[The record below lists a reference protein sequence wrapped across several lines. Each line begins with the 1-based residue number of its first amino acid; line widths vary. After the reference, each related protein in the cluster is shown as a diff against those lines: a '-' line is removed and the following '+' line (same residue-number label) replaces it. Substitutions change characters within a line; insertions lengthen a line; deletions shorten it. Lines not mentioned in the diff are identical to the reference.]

1 MGAIA
6 AARPMIP
13 TFSREPEGSH
23 ALSVCESKLASSD
36 PGQYYGVM
44 FAARERR
51 AALVALYAFWQEVRE
66 IVDEC
71 REPEV
76 ARVKLGWWHEEVQAM
91 AAGRPRHPAT
101 TALAPAMVAYDIPAE
116 SLLSLIASVGQ
127 RLGYANN
134 ATYAE
139 LCDYGL
145 RTRGAIERLAARMA
159 GCHEPAAGENVLQV
173 GARLEMITLLR
184 DTGADL
190 RRNRCYLPREDLARF
205 GVDPRD
211 LSAGRAAAG
220 LGELIAFEARRLRE
234 ELGQHVER
242 LTEAARPRL
251 IPLLAA
257 AAIAAALLERIH
269 RHRDR
274 VLHEQPALLTLRQLW
289 IAWRVARRAGTADNR
304 GS

>member
-1 MGAIA
+1 
-6 AARPMIP
+6 MIP
-13 TFSREPEGSH
+13 TFSRELVGSH

-44 FAARERR
+44 FVARARR

-101 TALAPAMVAYDIPAE
+101 TALAPAMVAYHIPAE
-116 SLLSLIASVGQ
+116 PLLSLIASIGQ
-127 RLGYANN
+127 RIEYANN
-134 ATYAE
+134 ATYVE
-139 LCDYGL
+139 LCEYGL
-145 RTRGAIERLAARMA
+145 RTRGAVERLAARMA
-159 GCHEPAAGENVLQV
+159 GCHEPATGDSVLQV

-184 DTGADL
+184 DTGVDL

-205 GVDPRD
+205 DVDPRD

-234 ELGQHVER
+234 ELGQHVAR
-242 LTEAARPRL
+242 ISEAARPRP
-251 IPLLAA
+251 IPLLAT
-257 AAIAAALLERIH
+257 AAIAGALLERIH
-269 RHRDR
+269 RYRDR
-274 VLHEQPALLTLRQLW
+274 VLHERPALPPLRQLW
-289 IAWRVARRAGTADNR
+289 IAWRAARRAGTSGNR
-304 GS
+304 SS